1 MRKEG
6 KKKMMDYCVKESTLN
21 RDDEVVR
28 DQTIK
33 ENIQE
38 TRKTL
43 LEMQSMLFE
52 FASIVNGV
60 QKNEDKIQ
68 RDASSLWDE
77 ARLLTALAYENLQK
91 LNEIKMSI
99 I

>member
-1 MRKEG
+1 
-6 KKKMMDYCVKESTLN
+6 MMDYCVRESTLN
-21 RDDEVVR
+21 DREEVVR

-33 ENIQE
+33 ASIQE
-38 TRKTL
+38 TRKIL
-43 LEMQSMLFE
+43 LEMHSTLIE
-52 FASIVNGV
+52 FASIVNGD
-60 QKNEDKIQ
+60 QKNDNKVQ

-91 LNEIKMSI
+91 LNEIRMSI

>member
-1 MRKEG
+1 
-6 KKKMMDYCVKESTLN
+6 MDYCAREPMLN
-21 RDDEVVR
+21 DREEVVR

-33 ENIQE
+33 ASIQE
-38 TRKTL
+38 TYKILRETNSSLK
-43 LEMQSMLFE
+43 E
-52 FASIVNGV
+52 FASIVNGD
-60 QKNEDKIQ
+60 KPEDKTQ

-77 ARLLTALAYENLQK
+77 ARLLVALAYENLQK

>member
-1 MRKEG
+1 
-6 KKKMMDYCVKESTLN
+6 MDYCARESTLN
-21 RDDEVVR
+21 DRDEVVR

-33 ENIQE
+33 ASIQE
-38 TRKTL
+38 TYKILRETNSALK
-43 LEMQSMLFE
+43 E
-52 FASIVNGV
+52 FASIVNGD
-60 QKNEDKIQ
+60 KPEDKTP

-77 ARLLTALAYENLQK
+77 ARLLVALAYENLQK

>member
-1 MRKEG
+1 
-6 KKKMMDYCVKESTLN
+6 MDYCVRELPVN
-21 RDDEVVR
+21 DREEVVR

-33 ENIQE
+33 ASIQE
-38 TRKTL
+38 TYKILRETNSSLK
-43 LEMQSMLFE
+43 E
-52 FASIVNGV
+52 FASIVNGD
-60 QKNEDKIQ
+60 KPEDKTP

-77 ARLLTALAYENLQK
+77 ARLLVALAYENLQK